1 MLRLD
6 KFLSG
11 ANLGSRSQVKEY
23 LKQGVVKVNGE
34 VIRKP
39 EYKIEEGKDR
49 VFFRDKEIIY
59 RKYVYYMLNKPQG
72 VVSATRDQACRTV
85 SDLLRDTGYEDLFP
99 VGRLDKDTEG
109 LLIMTNDG
117 ELAHKLLAP
126 KKHVDKIYY
135 VEMEKILSVE
145 NCRVLETGVD
155 IGEESLTLP
164 ARVERISDTSI
175 YLTITEGK
183 YHQVKRML
191 KAVGN
196 EVVYLKRIAMGG
208 LFLDETLPCGSYRK
222 LTEEEVIGIKGKMKV
237 EN

>member
-6 KFLSG
+6 KWLSS
-11 ANLGSRSQVKEY
+11 ANVGSRSQVKEY
-23 LKQGVVKVNGE
+23 LKKGLVKVNGE
-34 VIRKP
+34 VVREP

-49 VFFRDKEIIY
+49 VSFREKEIIY
-59 RKYVYYMLNKPQG
+59 KKYVYYMLNKPKG
-72 VVSATRDQACRTV
+72 VVSATRDPVDETV
-85 SDLLRDTGYEDLFP
+85 LDLLKDTGYGNLFP

-117 ELAHKLLAP
+117 GFAHHLLSP
-126 KKHVDKIYY
+126 KKHVDKVYY
-135 VEMEKILSVE
+135 VEMAGPMAEEDRKA
-145 NCRVLETGVD
+145 LEAGVD
-155 IGEESLTLP
+155 IGEEKPTLP

-175 YLTITEGK
+175 YLTITEGR

-208 LFLDETLPCGSYRK
+208 LVLDESLPGGGYRE
-222 LTEEEVIGIKGKMKV
+222 LTEEEMRKIRV
-237 EN
+237 